1 MFEEMTREL
10 GRLEGSHQIPVS
22 IMFDENGYF
31 DRQCHA
37 TECMFQFKVHI
48 AL

>member
-10 GRLEGSHQIPVS
+10 GCLEGPHQIPVS
-22 IMFDENGYF
+22 IMFVEDGYF

-37 TECMFQFKVHI
+37 T
-48 AL
+48 